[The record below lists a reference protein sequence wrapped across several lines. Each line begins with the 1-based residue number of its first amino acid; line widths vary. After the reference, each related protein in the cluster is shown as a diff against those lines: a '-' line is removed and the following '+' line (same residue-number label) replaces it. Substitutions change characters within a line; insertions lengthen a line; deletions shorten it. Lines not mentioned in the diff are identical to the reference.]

1 MDNGYI
7 PRLSLDSNPFQK
19 TNMNMIPNV
28 DMSGVVHRSNLDSM
42 NPNSTSFKSVMT
54 DTLKSLNAQA
64 SEPDKLMNQAMVS
77 GNVDVHDIMI
87 ANAKAELAV
96 TIAAQ
101 MTTKVVQAYDRI
113 LQIQI

>member
-1 MDNGYI
+1 MESTAI
-7 PRLSLDSNPFQK
+7 PKLSLDRNPFQK

-28 DMSGVVHRSNLDSM
+28 DMSGVVHKSNLDSL
-42 NPNSTSFKSVMT
+42 NPNSPSFKSIMT
-54 DTLKSLNAQA
+54 DTLTSLNNQTM
-64 SEPDKLMNQAMVS
+64 EPDKLMHQAIVT